1 MKYSIEWAK
10 ENPILELLWLQVY
23 TENIL
28 GLNLYKK
35 MEFIENGIIKNYFKQ
50 NGKYYDNLTM
60 SLSVK

>member
-1 MKYSIEWAK
+1 MKYAIEWAK
-10 ENPILELLWLQVY
+10 ENPIIELLWLQMY
-23 TENIL
+23 SENTL

-35 MEFIENGIIKNYFKQ
+35 MKFLENGVIENYFKQ